1 MIATQPKETILI
13 VDDTPANLH
22 FLDELLT
29 KKGYRT
35 RLAPNGGRALSS
47 IRAAVPDLVLLDIMM
62 PGMDGYEVCQTL
74 KADELAQDIPVI
86 FISALDEVFD
96 KMKAFSS
103 GGVDYI
109 TKPFQ
114 PEEVLARIETH
125 LDLRRLRLSLQEKN
139 QALKTANNTLEEKV
153 EARTIALK
161 TEIEQRK
168 SHQQEK
174 DRLFELAQQQSDQ
187 LRSLTNLLIKAQQN
201 QRQGLS
207 TGLEQELQP
216 KIDLLRTHLNT
227 LQAMFPPDHDSQMV
241 VTMAATIRLLA
252 EMESYINQVTA
263 NLDQAAVA
271 EQEMSSN
278 PLLQLSAREREVLRL
293 VSEGKSNAE
302 VAEILSVSVNTV
314 YTYLK
319 RIRQKLNLQ
328 HVSSL
333 AIFAQ
338 EHGFWVSLSQEFPQS
353 IFPDGY
359 KYLSVTQ

>member
-1 MIATQPKETILI
+1 MTDTPSKETILI

-29 KKGYRT
+29 ERGYRT
-35 RLAPNGGRALSS
+35 RLVPNGGRALSS
-47 IRAAVPDLVLLDIMM
+47 IRSAVPDLILLDIMM
-62 PGMDGYEVCQTL
+62 PGMDGYEVCEAL
-74 KADELAQDIPVI
+74 KADELAHDIPVI

-96 KMKAFSS
+96 KVKAFSS
-103 GGVDYI
+103 GGVDYV
-109 TKPFQ
+109 TKPIQ
-114 PEEVLARIETH
+114 PEEVLVRIETH
-125 LDLRRLRLSLQEKN
+125 LDLRRLRLTLQEKN
-139 QALKTANNTLEEKV
+139 QALETVNNTLEEKV

-174 DRLFELAQQQSDQ
+174 DRLFELAQQQSEQ
-187 LRSLTNLLIKAQQN
+187 LRSITNLLIETQQN

-207 TGLEQELQP
+207 TGLEQELQQ
-216 KIDLLRTHLNT
+216 KIDLLRAHLKT
-227 LQAMFPPDHDSQMV
+227 LQAMFPPGHDPQMV
-241 VTMAATIRLLA
+241 TTMAEAIRLLA

-263 NLDQAAVA
+263 DLDQAAVT

-293 VSEGKSNAE
+293 VAEGKSNAE
-302 VAEILSVSVNTV
+302 VAEILSVTVNTV

-328 HVSSL
+328 NVSSL

-338 EHGFWVSLSQEFPQS
+338 EHGF
-353 IFPDGY
+353 
-359 KYLSVTQ
+359 